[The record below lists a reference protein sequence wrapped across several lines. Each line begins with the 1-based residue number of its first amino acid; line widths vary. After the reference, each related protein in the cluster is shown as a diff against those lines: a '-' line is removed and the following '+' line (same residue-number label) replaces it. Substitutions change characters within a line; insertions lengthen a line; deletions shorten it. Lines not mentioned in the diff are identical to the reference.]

1 MGNHSL
7 VWNKLRIINKRYT
20 GASCMHDCFYEK
32 RRRPCSNNSSK
43 LLDATSSSCN
53 LPLSASCCCIL
64 LLAAART
71 CQPTCQQQRCS
82 LGIPRASFGSLSV
95 GGLSGRKIDIARM
108 SADPVSGLPVCP
120 AAEPA
125 GVHWYATR
133 WCANGLRSVALVC
146 RQASYGSMG
155 LIYLYPRLRSTCL
168 DQRR

>member
-1 MGNHSL
+1 MHS
-7 VWNKLRIINKRYT
+7 
-20 GASCMHDCFYEK
+20 CFYEK
-32 RRRPCSNNSSK
+32 RRHLNNSSK
-43 LLDATSSSCN
+43 LLDTTSSSCN
-53 LPLSASCCCIL
+53 LPLSASCRCIL
-64 LLAAART
+64 RGHVNLLASSSDAA
-71 CQPTCQQQRCS
+71 S
-82 LGIPRASFGSLSV
+82 GFHERASASLSV

-146 RQASYGSMG
+146 RQASYGFMG
-155 LIYLYPRLRSTCL
+155 LIYLYPRLRNRL